1 MRRALPCARPR
12 RDQGLSLAAVR
23 DLQRRAEGGAGRP
36 HADRLAARDRRKEHG
51 GLELPG
57 RNARSHALNGK
68 GAARTV
74 GHLNLWHVNKA
85 ISLLGSTSFV
95 LPVAGI
101 LIVMLWRRHSAVSAA
116 RWLAV
121 LAMLMGSVAL
131 LKILGH
137 ACGIR
142 LFDDRLTS
150 PSGHAALAAAVYG
163 AVGVM
168 AARSLDGWRRGVVV
182 LGALGLVVGVA
193 ASRILLRYHSV
204 TEVVVGLVL
213 GGLAVAAFAQSFNR
227 MTPSRLNLSPLV
239 LALVVL
245 FGVAT
250 YALGDRTNAEP
261 MLKHFA
267 YLLREESPVCGPMP
281 PLNSFLER
289 L

>member
-1 MRRALPCARPR
+1 M
-12 RDQGLSLAAVR
+12 
-23 DLQRRAEGGAGRP
+23 
-36 HADRLAARDRRKEHG
+36 
-51 GLELPG
+51 
-57 RNARSHALNGK
+57 
-68 GAARTV
+68 
-74 GHLNLWHVNKA
+74 GHLNLWHINKA
-85 ISLLGSTSFV
+85 ITLLGSTAFV

-101 LIVMLWRRHSAVSAA
+101 LVVMLWRRHSAVTAA
-116 RWLAV
+116 RWLV
-121 LAMLMGSVAL
+121 ILAMLMGSVAL

-137 ACGIR
+137 ACGFR

-163 AVGVM
+163 AIGVT
-168 AARSLDGWRRGVVV
+168 AARSLDGWRRGAIV
-182 LGALGLVVGVA
+182 LGALGLVGAVA

-204 TEVVVGLVL
+204 TEVVVGLGL
-213 GGLAVAAFAQSFNR
+213 GGLAVAAFAQSFQR
-227 MTPSRLNLSPLV
+227 FAPSRLNLSPLV

-267 YLLREESPVCGPMP
+267 YLLREESPVCGPAP
-281 PLNSFLER
+281 PLSSLLER

>member
-1 MRRALPCARPR
+1 M
-12 RDQGLSLAAVR
+12 GHLSLW
-23 DLQRRAEGGAGRP
+23 
-36 HADRLAARDRRKEHG
+36 HI
-51 GLELPG
+51 
-57 RNARSHALNGK
+57 N
-68 GAARTV
+68 TV
-74 GHLNLWHVNKA
+74 F
-85 ISLLGSTSFV
+85 SLLGSAPFV

-101 LIVMLWRRHSAVSAA
+101 LVVMLWRRHSAVTAA

-121 LAMLMGSVAL
+121 LTMLMGSVAL

-137 ACGIR
+137 ACGFR

-182 LGALGLVVGVA
+182 LGALGLVGAVA

-204 TEVVVGLVL
+204 TEVVVGLAL
-213 GGLAVAAFAQSFNR
+213 GGLAVVAFAQSFQR
-227 MTPSRLNLSPLV
+227 MAPSCLNLSPLV
-239 LALVVL
+239 PALVVL

-261 MLKHFA
+261 MLKYFA
-267 YLLREESPVCGPMP
+267 HLLREESPVCGPMP
-281 PLNSFLER
+281 MPNSFRER